1 MPRDSVIKIR
11 FLRKHLMLS
20 KNPEVYSEL
29 FQASVMKLFAKT
41 VNGFQHLTI
50 FAKIFDLRYDIDRVL
65 TGL

>member
-1 MPRDSVIKIR
+1 
-11 FLRKHLMLS
+11 MLS

-29 FQASVMKLFAKT
+29 FQASMMKLFAKT